1 MITITNSAYKELTKN
16 SLASLRRHNL
26 KVNIEV
32 FTLDDECCKD
42 FIDLGYYTT
51 SLSTD
56 LSMGSRFMD
65 KNWANVTLSKLK
77 VIHSVLERY
86 KYVLLVD
93 GDIVFDKGD
102 FLSYVYDIIKEKPS
116 LDLVC
121 QLEFSIDKGNK
132 EIVDSLNSG
141 FMLIRSNENTK
152 KFFHPDRYRNCIND
166 QDYLNKNKRNLKYQG
181 LPIDLFP
188 NGYVF
193 YQLDE
198 EHPYRLKAQMNS
210 MIVHFNYIAGIQDK
224 IDKMKELGRW
234 FI

>member
-1 MITITNSAYKELTKN
+1 MITITNSGYKELTKN

-26 KVNIEV
+26 KLNIEV

-42 FIDLGYYTT
+42 FIDLGYKTT
-51 SLSTD
+51 SLSTH
-56 LSMGSRFMD
+56 LSMGSDFHC
-65 KNWANVTLSKLK
+65 KNFKDITYYKLN

-102 FLSYVYDIIKEKPS
+102 FLSYVYDIMKEKPS

-121 QLEFSIDKGNK
+121 QLEFSIEGTGI

-193 YQLDE
+193 YQLSAN
-198 EHPYRLKAQMNS
+198 HPYRLKARMNS
-210 MIVHFNYIAGIQDK
+210 MIVHFNYIAGIQEK